1 MNRDHHSK
9 PFDEGTLTKLALY
22 RAYLKEWLPTFLGEK
37 TPHINRVNIFDFFA
51 GPGQDVGGHKG
62 SPLIALE
69 EIESQKELL
78 AKRGITA
85 FLYLNEY
92 RHAKKR
98 LLDSWVVNIPPQSHV
113 SIQTASLD
121 FLEAFEQ
128 QLPIMEAQGS
138 ANFVFLD
145 QSGIKQITPEVF
157 HRITR
162 IKTTDF
168 MFFVSSSTLHR
179 FRKEPEIT
187 RYLKLPPG
195 LIESKNYYEIHRLL
209 VDFYCDLVPDGM
221 GIHLAGF
228 SIKKGSNI
236 YGLIFGSRHIRGIEK
251 FLQAAWTLDPIRG
264 EANFDI
270 DQERIGTGQ
279 PWLIEEMNTPSKK
292 TLFEEELSEKVL
304 TGQLD
309 TNRSVFLFSLEG
321 GFLPTRH
328 AKDCLK
334 RLMKENRL
342 PKQSIPL
349 SYKEAWKKDPIR
361 IILKSDDYG

>member
-1 MNRDHHSK
+1 MSRDHHTK

-51 GPGQDVGGHKG
+51 GPGQDVEGQKG

-69 EIESQKELL
+69 EIEGQKELL
-78 AKRGITA
+78 ATRGIAA

-92 RHAKKR
+92 GRAKKK
-98 LLDSWVVNIPPQSHV
+98 LLDSWVANVPPQSHV
-113 SIQTASLD
+113 TIQTASLD

-138 ANFVFLD
+138 ANFLFLD
-145 QSGIKQITPEVF
+145 QPGIKQITPEVF
-157 HRITR
+157 QRIIR
-162 IKTTDF
+162 IRTSDF

-195 LIESKNYYEIHRLL
+195 LIETKNYYEIHRLL
-209 VDFYCDLVPDGM
+209 VDFYRDLVPDGM
-221 GIHLAGF
+221 EIHLAGF

-251 FLQAAWTLDPIRG
+251 FLTAAWTLDPIRG

-279 PWLIEEMNTPSKK
+279 PWLIEEMNTPSKI

-349 SYKEAWKKDPIR
+349 SYKEAWKKDSLR
-361 IILKSDDYG
+361 IILKSDDHG